1 MKPRS
6 LNFWL
11 TTYLGAAWLVLLFGL
26 GLALWQSVNQ
36 ILERLLAERS
46 RALATQLATVSADAV
61 LLRDYG
67 ILERSVQDLTDI
79 GGVSHVEIRRSDG
92 AILGRA
98 GTPRPDI
105 TMLRVPIV
113 AAGERLGEVA
123 VQYDS
128 GPSRT
133 AAWQLTALV
142 AVVLALFSVFAFW
155 ALRRLLVARLIT
167 PVRTLLAV
175 EPQAVGGGAP
185 AEVLELGAALNDL
198 QARLNAKI
206 SALDDAAQERNEA
219 LRRLCSEQR
228 LATVGQMAGEVA
240 HELNTP
246 LSNILVYAQMVQTRC
261 DDPALRRDLETIV
274 DQTRRAGQIVRDM
287 LGAARAPAPV
297 SQELDL
303 AALAEGFRRLFNPLA
318 RKQGVELAVLA
329 EAAGSCLADASR
341 IEQILFNLVSNAV
354 QAGARKVVLM
364 VRHVEDAHVLEVVD
378 DGAGLPEWVRAHLFE
393 PFVTT
398 KPAGQGTG
406 LGLAICQ
413 RLAREMGAEL
423 TLTESGQGRTVFR
436 LTFAGQGGGRA

>member
-11 TTYLGAAWLVLLFGL
+11 TTYLGAAWLALLLGL
-26 GLALWQSVNQ
+26 GIALWQSVNQ

-67 ILERSVQDLTDI
+67 SLERSVQDLAII
-79 GGVSHVEIRRSDG
+79 GGVSHVEIRRADG
-92 AILGRA
+92 VVLGRA
-98 GTPRPDI
+98 GTRLPDVP
-105 TMLRVPIV
+105 LLQVPIA
-113 AAGERLGEVA
+113 AAGEALGEVA
-123 VQYDS
+123 VQYDT

-142 AVVLALFSVFAFW
+142 AVGLGLFSVFAFW

-175 EPQAVGGGAP
+175 EPHAVAGGAP

-206 SALDDAAQERNEA
+206 SALDEAAQERNEA

-246 LSNILVYAQMVQTRC
+246 LSNILVYAQMAQTRC
-261 DDPALRRDLETIV
+261 ADDALRQDLETIV
-274 DQTRRAGQIVRDM
+274 DQARRAAQIVRDM
-287 LGAARAPAPV
+287 LNAARAPGPV

-303 AALAEGFRRLFNPLA
+303 TALAEGFRRLFTPLA
-318 RKQGVELAVLA
+318 SKQGVELAVRA
-329 EAAGSCLADASR
+329 EAAAPCQADASR

-354 QAGARKVVLM
+354 QAGARKVVLA
-364 VRHVEDAHVLEVVD
+364 VRHEDTPVLEVVD
-378 DGAGLPEWVRAHLFE
+378 DGAGLPEWVRNHLFE

-423 TLTESGQGRTVFR
+423 TLAESAQGRTVFR
-436 LTFAGQGGGRA
+436 LVFGGAGGGRR

>member
-11 TTYLGAAWLVLLFGL
+11 TTYLGTAWLILLLGL
-26 GLALWQSVNQ
+26 GIALWQSVNA

-46 RALATQLATVSADAV
+46 RALATQLATVSADTV

-67 ILERSVQDLTDI
+67 SLERSVQDLARI
-79 GGVSHVEIRRSDG
+79 GGVSHVVIRRADG
-92 AILGRA
+92 AVLAEA
-98 GTPRPDI
+98 GPRLPDVPV
-105 TMLRVPIV
+105 LRIPIA
-113 AAGERLGEVA
+113 AAGEILGEVE

-142 AVVLALFSVFAFW
+142 AVGLALFSVFAFW
-155 ALRRLLVARLIT
+155 ALRRLLIARLIT

-175 EPQAVGGGAP
+175 EPQAVAGGAP
-185 AEVLELGAALNDL
+185 AEVMELGAALNDL
-198 QARLNAKI
+198 QTRLNAKI

-246 LSNILVYAQMVQTRC
+246 LSNILVYAQVAQSRC
-261 DDPALRRDLETIV
+261 SDAALRQDLQTIV
-274 DQTRRAGQIVRDM
+274 DQARRAGQIVRDM
-287 LGAARAPAPV
+287 LDAARAPSPV
-297 SQELDL
+297 TQELDL
-303 AALAEGFRRLFNPLA
+303 VALTEGFRRLFTPLA
-318 RKQGVELAVLA
+318 RKQGVELIVLA
-329 EAAGSCLADASR
+329 EGTVSCQADASR

-354 QAGARKVVLM
+354 QAGARKIVLG
-364 VRHVEDAHVLEVVD
+364 VRQEQRPMLEVSD
-378 DGAGLPEWVRAHLFE
+378 DGAGLPEWVRNHLFE

-406 LGLAICQ
+406 LGLAISQ

-423 TLTESGQGRTVFR
+423 ALSESVQGRTVFR
-436 LTFAGQGGGRA
+436 LVFASDGGGKP

>member
-11 TTYLGAAWLVLLFGL
+11 TAYLGAAWLILLLGL
-26 GLALWQSVNQ
+26 GIALWQSVNT

-67 ILERSVQDLTDI
+67 SLERSVQDLARI
-79 GGVSHVEIRRSDG
+79 GGVNHVVIRRADG
-92 AILGRA
+92 VVLGEA
-98 GTPRPDI
+98 GPHLPDVPVQ
-105 TMLRVPIV
+105 RVPIA
-113 AAGERLGEVA
+113 AAGEVLGEVA

-142 AVVLALFSVFAFW
+142 AVGLALFSVFAFW
-155 ALRRLLVARLIT
+155 ALRRLLIARLIT

-175 EPQAVGGGAP
+175 DPHAVGGGAP

-198 QARLNAKI
+198 QTRLNAKI

-246 LSNILVYAQMVQTRC
+246 LSNILVYAQMAQSRSA
-261 DDPALRRDLETIV
+261 DAALRQDLETIV
-274 DQTRRAGQIVRDM
+274 GQARRAGHIVRDM
-287 LGAARAPAPV
+287 LNAARAPGPV

-303 AALAEGFRRLFNPLA
+303 AALTEGFRRLFNPLA
-318 RKQGVELAVLA
+318 RKQGVELTVVA
-329 EAAGSCLADASR
+329 EAALTCLADTSR

-354 QAGARKVVLM
+354 QAGAKKVVLA
-364 VRHVEDAHVLEVVD
+364 VRQEDRPVLEVID
-378 DGAGLPEWVRAHLFE
+378 DGAGLPAWVRNHLFE

-406 LGLAICQ
+406 LGLAISQ

-423 TLTESGQGRTVFR
+423 TLSESAQGRTVFR
-436 LTFAGQGGGRA
+436 LAFGREGGQ